1 MEFRVLKYF
10 VEAANE
16 ENISRA
22 ATKLHVS
29 QPAMSKQLK
38 LLEEELGKKLFQRT
52 NYKIQLTTEGRLFK
66 RRAEDILEMM
76 HKTKI
81 EFEMLDNEIA
91 GDIYIGCAESDSIKY
106 LARVAKIFQK
116 KYPRVHYHIYSGN
129 GEDLFYRLDG
139 GLLDFSITVQNVD
152 ISKYD
157 YITLPKSD
165 IWGVIMRKD
174 DPLAEKNFVTSED
187 LRNLPL
193 ICSREAMN
201 EEYLKWFGSN
211 FKKLNIVV
219 TYNLLYNAA
228 IMVREGLGYAI
239 SLDKLINTEN
249 DSDLCF
255 KPLYPEMKSELHFIW
270 KNSQLFNPATE
281 LFLRE
286 MQETYNKT
294 I

>member
-10 VEAANE
+10 VEVANE

-22 ATKLHVS
+22 AAKLHVS

-52 NYKIQLTTEGRLFK
+52 NYKIQLTNEGRLFK

-106 LARVAKIFQK
+106 LARVTKIFQK

-139 GLLDFSITVQNVD
+139 GLLDFSLTLQNVD

-174 DPLAEKNFVTSED
+174 DPLAEKNFVTVED
-187 LRNLPL
+187 LKNLPL

-201 EEYLKWFGSN
+201 DEYLKWFGSN

-270 KNSQLFNPATE
+270 KKSQLFNPATE

-286 MQETYNKT
+286 MQETYN
-294 I
+294 